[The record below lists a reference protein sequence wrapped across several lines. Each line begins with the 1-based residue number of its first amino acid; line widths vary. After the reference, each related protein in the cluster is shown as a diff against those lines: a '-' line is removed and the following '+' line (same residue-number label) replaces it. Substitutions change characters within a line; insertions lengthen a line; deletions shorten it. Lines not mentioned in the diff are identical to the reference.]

1 MHFSWRIQ
9 DPARTPERKKNVNQL
24 RFVRSCPFPSNLT
37 KLSFVRSPRCVV
49 PSRKAAAT
57 ARIGEV
63 WYYIKLCGATRGF
76 ARRKLPGW
84 GCSVKEIE
92 SFFPPV
98 PVLVSATE
106 HRSFDFGETV
116 MRDETRSGE
125 GRGGEGRGGRIPR
138 DRFEGKCGRGKRGK
152 LEGRIARSRT
162 KISFRFLALDGS
174 NGFSYSRRMRR
185 RGSKRAVGIYS
196 LGRNGFRFPSRHVSS
211 NISSFNISFIFTRD
225 DLRNNL

>member
-98 PVLVSATE
+98 LVLVSATE

-125 GRGGEGRGGRIPR
+125 GRGGEGGEGFREIVSRENVEGGREESWRGGWLGLERKYRFDFSLSTGRTVFPLR
-138 DRFEGKCGRGKRGK
+138 DVCGGEDRN
-152 LEGRIARSRT
+152 EPWEYIRSDETDSDFHRVT
-162 KISFRFLALDGS
+162 FRA
-174 NGFSYSRRMRR
+174 
-185 RGSKRAVGIYS
+185 I
-196 LGRNGFRFPSRHVSS
+196 FRV
-211 NISSFNISFIFTRD
+211 
-225 DLRNNL
+225 LR

>member
-76 ARRKLPGW
+76 ARRKLSGW

-98 PVLVSATE
+98 LVLVSATE

-125 GRGGEGRGGRIPR
+125 GRGGKGGKDSERSFRGKMWKGEERKVGGEDSSVSNENIVSISRSRRVERFFLFETYAEARIETSRGNIFARTKRIPISIAS
-138 DRFEGKCGRGKRGK
+138 RFEQYF
-152 LEGRIARSRT
+152 E
-162 KISFRFLALDGS
+162 F
-174 NGFSYSRRMRR
+174 
-185 RGSKRAVGIYS
+185 
-196 LGRNGFRFPSRHVSS
+196 
-211 NISSFNISFIFTRD
+211 
-225 DLRNNL
+225 

>member
-1 MHFSWRIQ
+1 MS
-9 DPARTPERKKNVNQL
+9 
-24 RFVRSCPFPSNLT
+24 
-37 KLSFVRSPRCVV
+37 LSFKFNQTLLRSLATMRRAVAQGRRYRSYRRGMVLHKIVRRYERLRASKVV
-49 PSRKAAAT
+49 GLRLLGKRNRKFLSSRT
-57 ARIGEV
+57 CSRLCYRTSILRLWRNGYARWNAIRRGE
-63 WYYIKLCGATRGF
+63 
-76 ARRKLPGW
+76 RR
-84 GCSVKEIE
+84 
-92 SFFPPV
+92 
-98 PVLVSATE
+98 
-106 HRSFDFGETV
+106 
-116 MRDETRSGE
+116 
-125 GRGGEGRGGRIPR
+125 GRGRRIPR

-211 NISSFNISFIFTRD
+211 NISSFKISFIFTRD

>member
-9 DPARTPERKKNVNQL
+9 DPARTPRKNVNQL

-125 GRGGEGRGGRIPR
+125 GRGGKEGKDSERSFRGKMWKGEERKVGGEDGSVSNENIVSISRSRRVERFFLFETYAEARIETSRGNIFARTKRIPISIAS
-138 DRFEGKCGRGKRGK
+138 RFEQYF
-152 LEGRIARSRT
+152 E
-162 KISFRFLALDGS
+162 F
-174 NGFSYSRRMRR
+174 
-185 RGSKRAVGIYS
+185 
-196 LGRNGFRFPSRHVSS
+196 
-211 NISSFNISFIFTRD
+211 
-225 DLRNNL
+225 